1 MGNLKRKTILLG
13 ISGGIAA
20 YKMCDL
26 ARQLVRASYNVK
38 VIMTQHAAKFVGPAT
53 FRSLT
58 GNPVALDLFDDPAA
72 PINHISLA
80 EEADLFLIAPATANV
95 IAKLAHGRAD
105 DLLTTTA
112 LAYQGQLL
120 VAPAMNTQM
129 YLDSVTQEN
138 LATLTARGAQLIG
151 PASGELACGDSG
163 PGRMVEAQTLFGII
177 EDSIQTSDWLAG
189 KKVLISAGSTQE
201 YLDPVRYLT
210 NRSSG
215 KMGTALTRA
224 ALQAGAEV
232 QLVLGPASA
241 AVPVDKRLACTR
253 VVTADEMC
261 AAMISFALEAN
272 LIICSAAVSD
282 YRPAKKASIKIKK
295 RQSQLGQTNQQD
307 TQVLELVQNPDIL
320 AKLGRM
326 KIEKTLKADTILV
339 GFAAET
345 NNLEDNAQA
354 KLERKGADYII
365 ANDVSRADIGF
376 ESTENEVRIFSKAA
390 PEADTL
396 LPKTSKTQLARQ
408 ILQRVYPLS

>member
-1 MGNLKRKTILLG
+1 
-13 ISGGIAA
+13 
-20 YKMCDL
+20 
-26 ARQLVRASYNVK
+26 
-38 VIMTQHAAKFVGPAT
+38 
-53 FRSLT
+53 
-58 GNPVALDLFDDPAA
+58 
-72 PINHISLA
+72 
-80 EEADLFLIAPATANV
+80 
-95 IAKLAHGRAD
+95 
-105 DLLTTTA
+105 
-112 LAYQGQLL
+112 
-120 VAPAMNTQM
+120 
-129 YLDSVTQEN
+129 
-138 LATLTARGAQLIG
+138 
-151 PASGELACGDSG
+151 
-163 PGRMVEAQTLFGII
+163 
-177 EDSIQTSDWLAG
+177 
-189 KKVLISAGSTQE
+189 
-201 YLDPVRYLT
+201 
-210 NRSSG
+210 
-215 KMGTALTRA
+215 MGTALTRA